1 MPSMLSFVLPF
12 FSVELVVR
20 QRLGQKPTTLPPL
33 KIHHRGEISR
43 SSRPSRLVRL
53 VTLKILL
60 EDDCQRL
67 SVGALAWHGVT
78 ALSRL
83 SELRSL
89 GKSALVTMSRLSRSI
104 FPLPGGNSAGATRGP
119 STSHPTFVEI
129 FVATFVGSG
138 FQLSRLKEPKRG

>member
-12 FSVELVVR
+12 FSIELVVR

-104 FPLPGGNSAGATRGP
+104 FPLPGGELRGSNSRSFDLP
-119 STSHPTFVEI
+119 SHLCRNLCRYLCRKR
-129 FVATFVGSG
+129 
-138 FQLSRLKEPKRG
+138 LSAFSAKTA

>member
-1 MPSMLSFVLPF
+1 LPF
-12 FSVELVVR
+12 FSIELVVR

-89 GKSALVTMSRLSRSI
+89 GKSALVTAVTAVTAVTVHFPVAGGGELRGSNSRSFDLPSHLCRKRLSA
-104 FPLPGGNSAGATRGP
+104 FSA
-119 STSHPTFVEI
+119 
-129 FVATFVGSG
+129 
-138 FQLSRLKEPKRG
+138 KRA